1 MKDLTDLPTIQAD
14 SLGLN
19 SVAFFEKSR
28 QRMDQYSNIHL
39 FLDRD
44 RMGVKCPSRL
54 SNGLQNTRIKVD
66 IITGFKDLNDCLI
79 KSVSPQLK
87 QSHKRGRHL

>member
-44 RMGVKCPSRL
+44 RMGVKCAQQALQWSSKYKDQSRHYHRF
-54 SNGLQNTRIKVD
+54 QR
-66 IITGFKDLNDCLI
+66 
-79 KSVSPQLK
+79 PE
-87 QSHKRGRHL
+87 